1 MISSCPPEIGGWSE
15 EGDAIIIKDMKV
27 FSEKVIPT
35 AYRHNNFASFV
46 RQLNFY
52 GFRKVRSDSLDKAEW
67 WIFRH
72 PHFLRGHPN
81 LISEIKRSVHF
92 DSATGGKE
100 VTDLKDQVTHLS
112 DRLSSLSA
120 QFERLS
126 TVVSQIQA
134 ADPQLLVQQQQQQ
147 EGQSKKRK
155 LTTPTAQV
163 QIPAVKVEGE
173 QMPPSLEA
181 PLLTRQTSF
190 SAFDFDYFMMLDGT
204 GTPSAGLSLKQPAP
218 PVKVELD
225 SDGLDMDTCDDN
237 WSVMCLSSDLAA
249 PKNATARQEVR
260 TPATAGSSAATNDAG
275 SVQDLASILVSLT
288 PELKERFVDKLAEVM
303 GTQIANR
310 LAEVSQPA
318 ASSTNATPAVPATLP
333 NMSSSAAAAAASFP
347 SSSVAPSSSAVTA
360 SVGALSAVPMQRQQS
375 VVLNDQGEYVL
386 PSGAKAPEIALPLA
400 SAAISAY
407 LISALRSVSSTL
419 NQANSTAHSTIPVS
433 SNCF

>member
-1 MISSCPPEIGGWSE
+1 MCL
-15 EGDAIIIKDMKV
+15 D
-27 FSEKVIPT
+27 
-35 AYRHNNFASFV
+35 
-46 RQLNFY
+46 

-72 PHFLRGHPN
+72 PHFLRGHPH

-92 DSATGGKE
+92 GNASGSPPYDLRSRTHASVSHRVCSTDNATGGKE
-100 VTDLKDQVTHLS
+100 VTELKDQVTHLS

-126 TVVSQIQA
+126 MVVSQIQA
-134 ADPQLLVQQQQQQ
+134 ADPQLLMQQQQQQQQQQ

-155 LTTPTAQV
+155 LSTPVGQSQPVAQIQV
-163 QIPAVKVEGE
+163 PAVKVEGE
-173 QMPPSLEA
+173 SMPPPSMEA
-181 PLLTRQTSF
+181 PALTRQASF

-204 GTPSAGLSLKQPAP
+204 GTPSAALSLKQPTPQGQA
-218 PVKVELD
+218 KV
-225 SDGLDMDTCDDN
+225 DMDGNDLEMDTDDN

-249 PKNATARQEVR
+249 SKTPTAATTTVATRSEVATA
-260 TPATAGSSAATNDAG
+260 ATVSSSAAANDAG
-275 SVQDLASILVSLT
+275 SVQDLVSILGSLT

-310 LAEVSQPA
+310 LADVSQPA
-318 ASSTNATPAVPATLP
+318 ASSTNATPAVQATLP
-333 NMSSSAAAAAASFP
+333 NVSTSTTAAFP
-347 SSSVAPSSSAVTA
+347 SSSVAQSSSAVTVSA
-360 SVGALSAVPMQRQQS
+360 AQLGALSAPPVQRQQS

-419 NQANSTAHSTIPVS
+419 NQANSTTHSTIPVS

>member
-1 MISSCPPEIGGWSE
+1 M
-15 EGDAIIIKDMKV
+15 
-27 FSEKVIPT
+27 
-35 AYRHNNFASFV
+35 
-46 RQLNFY
+46 
-52 GFRKVRSDSLDKAEW
+52 RSDSLDKAEW

-92 DSATGGKE
+92 GNASGSPPYDLRSRADVSVSHRVCSTDSATGGKE

-147 EGQSKKRK
+147 QQEGQSKKRK
-155 LTTPTAQV
+155 LTTPTAQSQPIAQV
-163 QIPAVKVEGE
+163 QIPVVKVEGG
-173 QMPPSLEA
+173 QVPPSLEA

-190 SAFDFDYFMMLDGT
+190 SSFDFDYFMMLDGT

-218 PVKVELD
+218 QVQAKVEMD

-249 PKNATARQEVR
+249 PKNATTSRQEVR
-260 TPATAGSSAATNDAG
+260 TPATAGNSAATNDAG

-333 NMSSSAAAAAASFP
+333 NLSSSATASFP
-347 SSSVAPSSSAVTA
+347 SSSVAPSSSALTA